1 MAHKLSDIE
10 YLGGFFYLTNYLT
23 EEVMLANVP
32 NTT

>member
-10 YLGGFFYLTNYLT
+10 YLGGFFYLANYKT
-23 EEVMLANVP
+23 EGVMLADAP